1 MGQISNIYTHYNLSR
16 NGFRYIEKLLYEH
29 KKADI
34 LIAEYEA
41 ELNNVVNMLDRME
54 PNIVHVPDG
63 MPRGT
68 GVSFPTEN
76 LAITKAD
83 SIQVKYLKDRINEIK
98 RHKQA
103 IDTALQYLTDTERL
117 FVKLKYELEY
127 SPKQCMEKMGYGK
140 TRGYEI
146 RHEVVKKIAS
156 YLEVY

>member
-1 MGQISNIYTHYNLSR
+1 MGQVSNIYTHYNLSR

-41 ELNNVVNMLDRME
+41 ELQKVYAMLDKIE
-54 PNIVHVPDG
+54 PNIVNVPDD
-63 MPRGT
+63 MPHGT

-83 SIQVKYLKDRINEIK
+83 SIQVKYLKGRIDEIK
-98 RHKQA
+98 RHKKA
-103 IDTALQYLTDTERL
+103 IDAAIECLSDTEKL
-117 FVKLKYELEY
+117 FIKLKYKLEY
-127 SPKQCMEKMGYGK
+127 SPKQCMTEMGYGK
-140 TRGYEI
+140 TRWYEI